1 MFIGTYLCA
10 ASLVFF
16 LILVGLIVFVKPTMS
31 QIARYFWGT
40 VFLSSLGL
48 TLFIIFSSWA
58 GIFSFGV
65 ASSYRIPQDYI
76 ENGAVGWVILVL
88 GILGILSPALSAI
101 WLVNK
106 QGRIT

>member
-10 ASLVFF
+10 TSLIFF
-16 LILVGLIVFVKPTMS
+16 LILVGLIIFVKPTMS
-31 QIARYFWGT
+31 QIARYFGGT

-48 TLFIIFSSWA
+48 TLFIILSSWT

-65 ASSYRIPQDYI
+65 TSSYRIPQDYI
-76 ENGAVGWVILVL
+76 GNGAVGWVILIL

-101 WLVNK
+101 WLVNR